1 MCMYETIMKLVDF
14 VIFGHLVF
22 QSSILRLREARNNAE
37 KSDTCGQ
44 MRIDA
49 PVFSMPRLFAR
60 HSQFGVWK
68 VFERCLRFDLTMWPV
83 FKCVQPGTCQMPDAR
98 EPVDNQSTTS
108 RPCRAVAAAVLLFCT
123 CHHMSSHV
131 LPDNKIS
138 QMKIAWDHAFK
149 LGFAV
154 RILNHFALC
163 GVASLRGPVALEH
176 HQ

>member
-1 MCMYETIMKLVDF
+1 MYVYMMYMLYIYIYRYMCMYETIMKLVDF
-14 VIFGHLVF
+14 VIFWHLVF

-83 FKCVQPGTCQMPDAR
+83 FKRVQPGTCQMPDAR

-108 RPCRAVAAAVLLFCT
+108 RQPVDPAGRLQPQCSCFAHVIT
-123 CHHMSSHV
+123 CHHMPYQTTKSRR
-131 LPDNKIS
+131 
-138 QMKIAWDHAFK
+138 W
-149 LGFAV
+149 
-154 RILNHFALC
+154 R
-163 GVASLRGPVALEH
+163 
-176 HQ
+176 